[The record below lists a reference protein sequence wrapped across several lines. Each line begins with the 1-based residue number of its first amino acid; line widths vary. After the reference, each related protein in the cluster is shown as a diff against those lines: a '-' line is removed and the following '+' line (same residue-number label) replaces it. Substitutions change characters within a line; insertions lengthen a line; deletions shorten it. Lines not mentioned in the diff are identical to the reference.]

1 MTSTILAMLI
11 AAGSAQR
18 YEGRVQ
24 RFDAKTGKIFLLMN
38 DHSTGNWTLAP
49 QAKVFGP
56 NHKPSGRGAIRPGE
70 QVQAAV
76 SQDGSVQ
83 TVWIQESDWGKQ
95 YEGGK
100 VRRWD
105 GRVVAIKKGDP
116 LKFEVERESG
126 NGKMMFTTTPATRF
140 MRAGATGAPQ
150 AASPGDIRDGT
161 TVRVLMNTQQRKV
174 YEVEIRE

>member
-1 MTSTILAMLI
+1 NSPPEVSCGSRSASRISASSFSSAGDCRHRQHEGGFTMTSTILAMLI

-83 TVWIQESDWGKQ
+83 TVWIQESDWASSTRAARSGAGTA
-95 YEGGK
+95 ESSRS
-100 VRRWD
+100 RR
-105 GRVVAIKKGDP
+105 
-116 LKFEVERESG
+116 
-126 NGKMMFTTTPATRF
+126 ATR
-140 MRAGATGAPQ
+140 
-150 AASPGDIRDGT
+150 
-161 TVRVLMNTQQRKV
+161 
-174 YEVEIRE
+174 